1 MKGAER
7 KTFFFLNSS
16 RRKKYLNLTLLNI
29 HTFFSYWFNPWNP
42 KTEYIN
48 SKWQGK
54 KKSNKNKSRILIWW
68 SVANLFGIFFCSSFS
83 SWFVWTVECFI
94 YFPFQSTWSYFPP
107 FVTINRWN
115 AIFQHIDT
123 LELIVKTGE
132 KSWPMKKNRH
142 SSQGKM
148 NILIKLRKPHA
159 LRWESSLD

>member
-7 KTFFFLNSS
+7 KAFFSIYWEEEE
-16 RRKKYLNLTLLNI
+16 KYLNLTLLNI
-29 HTFFSYWFNPWNP
+29 HTFFFLLIQPLLP

-54 KKSNKNKSRILIWW
+54 KVKWKQIKNSYLMKCGESFRYFF
-68 SVANLFGIFFCSSFS
+68 LFFFLTLF
-83 SWFVWTVECFI
+83 ECFI
-94 YFPFQSTWSYFPP
+94 YSPLQSTWSYFPP

-123 LELIVKTGE
+123 LELIQKSEE

-142 SSQGKM
+142 SRQVKM

-159 LRWESSLD
+159 LRCESSLD